1 MHIDDDSFMQIVSIV
16 TQKTGII
23 PRESHSTGIRLY
35 VEKRIE
41 AVGASSVAEYLNI
54 IMTNQEELVALI
66 NESTVN
72 ETYFFREEKQFII
85 VRDKIFPEWV
95 ARNGSKPL
103 RIWSAACSSG
113 EEAYSLLL
121 LAKACRLSSVITASD
136 IDTNMLTLCS
146 QGEYR
151 ERSKRNGD
159 GQIFHYLLEPFT
171 EYNGGVYFSEEMKGL
186 INTRQIN
193 LAALDKTPPGVLP
206 QMQDLIFIRNVFIY
220 FSMELRAVILKV
232 LAEKCLAPGGYLFI
246 SMNEI
251 ASIDTGIIPAGLEKC
266 SDGSV
271 FYFRKK

>member
-1 MHIDDDSFMQIVSIV
+1 MYISDDDFTQIVSIV

-23 PRESHSTGIRLY
+23 PRESHQKGIRVY
-35 VEKRIE
+35 VEKRLE
-41 AVGASSVAEYLNI
+41 AAKLSMLQYLNLV
-54 IMTNQEELVALI
+54 MSDSDELTALV

-72 ETYFFREEKQFII
+72 ETYFFREEKQF
-85 VRDKIFPEWV
+85 VLLRDKIFPEWIAKNG
-95 ARNGSKPL
+95 ARQV
-103 RIWSAACSSG
+103 RIWCAACSSG

-121 LAKACRLSSVITASD
+121 LSKYCHLSPVITASD

-171 EYNGGVYFSEEMKGL
+171 EYNGGVYFTDEMKNQ
-186 INTRQIN
+186 INTRKIN
-193 LAALDKTPPGVLP
+193 LAALDKTPIGVLP

-220 FSMELRAVILKV
+220 FSMELRAAILKV

-266 SDGSV
+266 SDGNV